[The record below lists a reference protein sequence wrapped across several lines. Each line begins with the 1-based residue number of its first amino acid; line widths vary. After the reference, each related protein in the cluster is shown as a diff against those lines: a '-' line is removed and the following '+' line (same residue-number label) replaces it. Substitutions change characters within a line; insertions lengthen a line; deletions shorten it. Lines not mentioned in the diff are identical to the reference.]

1 MEKLKACTAVIL
13 VVILTL
19 FTACTEKSDMP
30 DTSALPDIQYAGLKN
45 STNSCIVA
53 DSEYKYFAVKDTI
66 YKTPLGTE
74 DF

>member
-30 DTSALPDIQYAGLKN
+30 DTSALPDIQYAG
-45 STNSCIVA
+45 
-53 DSEYKYFAVKDTI
+53 
-66 YKTPLGTE
+66 
-74 DF
+74 